1 MIHDNLSFEQALEV
15 ARAMRRRDAVLMLSE
30 VRDFTLDGQSPL
42 AEQFIDMAI
51 ERILEL
57 DD

>member
-1 MIHDNLSFEQALEV
+1 MIHDNLSFYQAMEIE
-15 ARAMRRRDAVLMLSE
+15 RAMRRRDAVLQLSE

>member
-1 MIHDNLSFEQALEV
+1 MIHDNLSFTQALE
-15 ARAMRRRDAVLMLSE
+15 AERAMRRRDAVLQLSE
-30 VRDFTLDGQSPL
+30 VRDFTLDGQCPL

-57 DD
+57 DS